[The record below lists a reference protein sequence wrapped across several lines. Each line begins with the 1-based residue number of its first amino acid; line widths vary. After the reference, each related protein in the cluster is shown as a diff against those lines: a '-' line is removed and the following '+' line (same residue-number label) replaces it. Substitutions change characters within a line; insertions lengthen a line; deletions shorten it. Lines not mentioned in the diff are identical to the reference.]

1 MSSSTNSMTELTTEQ
16 KLKRHTLHLEEQLSE
31 VLDLLESLSDENNT
45 LKIREI
51 QLLKERSI
59 LHSKNDKV
67 RTQVE
72 AMVQRL
78 KTMDNA

>member
-1 MSSSTNSMTELTTEQ
+1 MSENTTE
-16 KLKRHTLHLEEQLSE
+16 KRLREHIDQLEVQLDE
-31 VLDLLESLSDENNT
+31 VLTLLESLAKENAV
-45 LKIREI
+45 LKIREA

-72 AMVQRL
+72 AMIQRL
-78 KTMDNA
+78 KTMDDT

>member
-1 MSSSTNSMTELTTEQ
+1 MAEQTTENRLRNQ
-16 KLKRHTLHLEEQLSE
+16 IHQLESQLSE
-31 VLDLLESLSDENNT
+31 VLDLLESLSKENTT
-45 LKIREI
+45 LKTREA

-72 AMVQRL
+72 AMIQRL